1 MPDRYE
7 MPDLKKIFASYPE
20 IVAVYLFGSFLKDQK
35 NARDVDL
42 AVLLKKPVK
51 SQVDL
56 YMSLYASVAKAM
68 APLEPDLL
76 FLHSAAL
83 PVRFEAV
90 SAGEVIYCADDEI
103 RTDFEYLVSGEY
115 MDFNYH
121 LDRARQE
128 LFEVIKEEGVLV

>member
-1 MPDRYE
+1 M
-7 MPDLKKIFASYPE
+7 
-20 IVAVYLFGSFLKDQK
+20 KDKK

-42 AVLLKKPVK
+42 AVLFKKPPK

-56 YMSLYASVAKAM
+56 YMSLYADVAKVL

-83 PVRFEAV
+83 PLCFEAV
-90 SAGEVIYCADDEI
+90 SSGEIIYCSDDEI

-115 MDFNYH
+115 MDFSYH
-121 LDRARQE
+121 LNRARRE
-128 LFEVIKEEGVLV
+128 LFEAIKEEGALV